1 MGELRLKNL
10 SIHYGGEWVI
20 RNFDLEV
27 RDGEMVSLL
36 GPSGAG
42 KTTILKAV
50 AGLLPPVQGEIEID
64 GRTVHGLPP
73 EKRDAVM
80 VFQQPLLFP
89 FMNVDQNIGFGLRM
103 RGVGVGEVRRRIEA
117 ILKLTQLEGMGHR
130 KVHELSGGQQQRVS
144 LARALIL
151 KPAILLLDEPLSNLD
166 ANLRQQMRELIQ
178 DIQRETR
185 ITTLFVTH
193 DQTEALMMSH
203 RVTLLLEGRPRQ
215 VGSPQELFHKPA
227 DPDVARFFG
236 GHNFINGKIHQGFF
250 ESPYGRFEASDSVGN
265 GNRDTATIRPEDIMI
280 TSTLPSA
287 ANGMVQGEV
296 LKTTFEG
303 AATRVWVQ
311 CNDTTFVVLTP
322 ETGYHAGQTVHLK
335 LPSEKVWI
343 FPQPST
349 PS

>member
-89 FMNVDQNIGFGLRM
+89 FMNVYQNIGFGLRM
-103 RGVGVGEVRRRIEA
+103 RGVGGAEVRRRIEA
-117 ILKLTQLEGMGHR
+117 ILELTQLEGMGHR

-151 KPAILLLDEPLSNLD
+151 KQDSRGSSNGARAESAIS
-166 ANLRQQMRELIQ
+166 
-178 DIQRETR
+178 
-185 ITTLFVTH
+185 
-193 DQTEALMMSH
+193 
-203 RVTLLLEGRPRQ
+203 RPRRRSRRRPPRSGPCRQ
-215 VGSPQELFHKPA
+215 
-227 DPDVARFFG
+227 ARCWR
-236 GHNFINGKIHQGFF
+236 
-250 ESPYGRFEASDSVGN
+250 GRRRLDGP
-265 GNRDTATIRPEDIMI
+265 G
-280 TSTLPSA
+280 
-287 ANGMVQGEV
+287 
-296 LKTTFEG
+296 
-303 AATRVWVQ
+303 
-311 CNDTTFVVLTP
+311 LTP
-322 ETGYHAGQTVHLK
+322 SPG
-335 LPSEKVWI
+335 PR
-343 FPQPST
+343 
-349 PS
+349 